1 MIVLAIDPSTTST
14 GWCIYNT
21 ELDYAEDYGTIQPNI
36 KDPIKRII
44 VIRCEIKE
52 IMRMWKPEL
61 VVIEDLSVTRNAKTT
76 KLLAGLQVELEILC
90 VHNSLLYYLV
100 RPAEWRKVVGIKGR
114 DRKTQKKNA
123 IEYVKRNKLVDI
135 DVSDDE
141 ADALCIGAFSCS
153 LEVE

>member
-21 ELDYAEDYGTIQPNI
+21 DTEYAEDYGTIQPKV
-36 KDPIKRII
+36 KDPIKRIM
-44 VIRCEIKE
+44 VIRNEIKE
-52 IMRMWKPEL
+52 LMRVWKPEL

-76 KLLAGLQVELEILC
+76 KILAGLQVELEILC
-90 VHNSLLYYLV
+90 VHYNMLYYLV

-114 DRKTQKKNA
+114 DRKTQKKNT
-123 IEYVKRNKLVDI
+123 IEYVKRRELADKVNE
-135 DVSDDE
+135 DE

>member
-21 ELDYAEDYGTIQPNI
+21 ELDYAEDYGTIQPKV
-36 KDPIKRII
+36 KDPIKRIM
-44 VIRCEIKE
+44 VIRNEIKE
-52 IMRMWKPEL
+52 LMRVWKPEL

-76 KLLAGLQVELEILC
+76 KILAGLQVELEILC
-90 VHNSLLYYLV
+90 VHYNMLYYLV

-123 IEYVKRNKLVDI
+123 IEYVKRRELADKVNE
-135 DVSDDE
+135 DE

>member
-21 ELDYAEDYGTIQPNI
+21 ELDYAEDYGKIQPQV
-36 KDPIKRII
+36 KDPIKRIMI
-44 VIRCEIKE
+44 IRNETKE
-52 IMRMWKPEL
+52 LMRLWKPEL

-90 VHNSLLYYLV
+90 VHNNLLYYLV

-123 IEYVKRNKLVDI
+123 IEYIKRRNLVNEEI
-135 DVSDDE
+135 SEDE
-141 ADALCIGAFSCS
+141 ADALCIGVFACS

>member
-1 MIVLAIDPSTTST
+1 MLVLAIDPSTTST

-21 ELDYAEDYGTIQPNI
+21 ELDYAEDYGKIQPKVTN
-36 KDPIKRII
+36 PIRRII
-44 VIRCEIKE
+44 AISNAIKE
-52 IMRMWKPEL
+52 LIRLWRPEL
-61 VVIEDLSVTRNAKTT
+61 VVIEDLSVTRNAKTF
-76 KLLAGLQVELEILC
+76 KILAGLQVELEILC
-90 VHNSLLYYLV
+90 VNYNMLYYLV

-123 IEYVKRNKLVDI
+123 IEYVRRNDLAGTVNE
-135 DVSDDE
+135 DE